1 MNASLNS
8 RPKRPSVTV
17 VIPARFASSRF
28 PGKPLVDLAGK
39 PLIQHVYERVKM
51 IPGIDHI
58 LVATDDVRIL
68 TTVKQFGG
76 SALLISG
83 AFRTGTDR
91 VAAVAEQ
98 IAGEVFVNLQGDEI
112 VMHPGLLT
120 DLVEPFLE
128 SGAGIGTLKRRLT
141 SSAEVQNPGVVKV
154 VTDTNGNALYFS
166 RAPIPYNRDGSPG
179 DISSGLY
186 YIHLGIYIYT
196 RETLMRFSALP
207 TGQIEETEK
216 LEQLRALEHGIS
228 IKVWETSHPSLRIDT
243 PGDVTSAIAAL
254 QANTNSQPQE
264 KVVS

>member
-1 MNASLNS
+1 VIASLNS

-28 PGKPLVDLAGK
+28 PGKPLVDVAGK
-39 PLIQHVYERVKM
+39 PLIQHVYERVKTV
-51 IPGIDHI
+51 PGIDHI

-76 SALLISG
+76 SALLING

-98 IAGEVFVNLQGDEI
+98 ISGEVFVNLQGDEI

-120 DLVEPFLE
+120 DLVAPFLE
-128 SGAGIGTLKRRLT
+128 SGAGMGTLKRRLIN
-141 SSAEVQNPGVVKV
+141 AVEVQNPGVVKV

-166 RAPIPYNRDGSPG
+166 RAPIPYDRDGSPG

-207 TGQIEETEK
+207 TGQIEEIEK

-228 IKVWETSHPSLRIDT
+228 IKVWETSHPSVRIDT
-243 PGDVTSAIAAL
+243 PDDVTSAIAAL
-254 QANTNSQPQE
+254 QANANSQPQE

>member
-1 MNASLNS
+1 
-8 RPKRPSVTV
+8 
-17 VIPARFASSRF
+17 
-28 PGKPLVDLAGK
+28 
-39 PLIQHVYERVKM
+39 
-51 IPGIDHI
+51 
-58 LVATDDVRIL
+58 VATDDVRIL

-76 SALLISG
+76 SALLING

-91 VAAVAEQ
+91 VAAVAAQ
-98 IAGEVFVNLQGDEI
+98 ISGEVFVNLQGDEI

-120 DLVEPFLE
+120 DLVAPFLK
-128 SGAGIGTLKRRLT
+128 SGAGMGTLKRRLI
-141 SSAEVQNPGVVKV
+141 SAAEVQNPDVVKV

-207 TGQIEETEK
+207 TGQTEETEK

-243 PGDVTSAIAAL
+243 PDDVTSAIAAL
-254 QANTNSQPQE
+254 QANANSQPQE